1 MKVNGHWVPCVR
13 NSSYSLMPIRL
24 MGNTNFPQ
32 EETSHF
38 FNEVML
44 LTQIKGGCT
53 LTTLPR
59 DVDRIKQFTNRL
71 RLSNSIAIPGDEHCS
86 AAI

>member
-24 MGNTNFPQ
+24 KRWEHEFPVIF
-32 EETSHF
+32 S
-38 FNEVML
+38 NEVML
-44 LTQIKGGCT
+44 LTQIKAGCT
-53 LTTLPR
+53 LTRLPRHAR

-71 RLSNSIAIPGDEHCS
+71 RLSNSMAIPGDKHCS